1 MQFMQ
6 LEQGYT
12 MWLKMGFKKNGMYQL
27 ATLFGLGRLP
37 GGGTWASL
45 VVLFAAILAK
55 NPSDPSIFF
64 GFIMMFFAPTI
75 YENSL
80 SFFTSKDPKEFVLD
94 EVIGMAL
101 ALIIVDVFSNIFGG
115 FAFNLPDYIN
125 NKELLFIITFI
136 LFRIFDI
143 SKIGPVGWTE
153 DPTTAP
159 LWWQKSDTTDDVYMR
174 VIGDDLMAAFL
185 SSGIIVLLLSIYLW
199 AL

>member
-55 NPSDPSIFF
+55 NPSDPLIFF

-80 SFFTSKDPKEFVLD
+80 SFFTSINSKTTSESQFFLKIEFVPSKLS
-94 EVIGMAL
+94 L
-101 ALIIVDVFSNIFGG
+101 
-115 FAFNLPDYIN
+115 
-125 NKELLFIITFI
+125 
-136 LFRIFDI
+136 FDI
-143 SKIGPVGWTE
+143 VTNV
-153 DPTTAP
+153 P
-159 LWWQKSDTTDDVYMR
+159 LL
-174 VIGDDLMAAFL
+174 GFL
-185 SSGIIVLLLSIYLW
+185 IQIV
-199 AL
+199 